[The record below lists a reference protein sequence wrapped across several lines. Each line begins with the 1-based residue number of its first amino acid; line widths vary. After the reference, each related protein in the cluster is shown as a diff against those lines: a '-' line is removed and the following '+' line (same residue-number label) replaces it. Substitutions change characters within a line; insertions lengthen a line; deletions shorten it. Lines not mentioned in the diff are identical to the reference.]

1 MATLYKLTDAEMRTY
16 GNFQWKMGKRF
27 SATGPAGERLCSS
40 SWLHA
45 YEHPVLAVFLN
56 PIHANFSAPRLFE
69 AKGEIGKRDGA
80 LKVGCR
86 TLVLVR
92 ELDCPT
98 PTLDQRVA
106 FAIYCVQ
113 AVCKDEAWNVWADAW
128 LNGSD
133 RSEAAAAARA
143 EAAWATEAWAAAT
156 EAWAAAAAAR
166 AQAARAEAARA
177 EAARAA
183 RAEARTAAR
192 AAARAAAEAAAEA
205 AAAAARAQAAE
216 AAAEILCDAATRA
229 MVFEHA

>member
-133 RSEAAAAARA
+133 CSEAAAAG
-143 EAAWATEAWAAAT
+143 
-156 EAWAAAAAAR
+156 
-166 AQAARAEAARA
+166 RAEAARA
-177 EAARAA
+177 EAARAEARTA